1 MSDWLGQ
8 VPALLVAIALLVVPG
23 LPVGLCLRGVR
34 GIVRLGVAIAVSLG
48 SLAAASLVA
57 PLVGMRWG
65 LAPVALVAVVVSI
78 IAVALRLLDRRPLL
92 GGTDGDDGRGRWGT
106 WIALALAFVAWSLIV
121 VVGIGSPENPTQ
133 LYDGLFHLNA
143 VEFIAQTGDASP
155 LHMTMVVPGVETS
168 FYPTLWHALV
178 SLVVPVAGGI
188 VAATNVVTIAVIGLI
203 WPVALACLTAV
214 VFPSRP
220 AATTWAPLVGVGFSV
235 FPLGFLNWGVLYPN
249 LLGTAL
255 LPVLLATVL
264 LAFAPALAWSGR
276 ALRILVAV
284 AAAGAVSLAHP
295 SALLGAVVLILPY
308 LLWRAWRVMKVG
320 GTAVRIVVL
329 LAVVVGLGAL
339 VTVWIVANV
348 TTHEWHP
355 TSTLAQAVGE
365 VAFLSPVGRS
375 AGLLLGPLAAI
386 GIWRVV
392 KDRTWWILASYAVS
406 IFFFLA
412 AAWFPIESIRS
423 MLVGVW
429 YDDTTRVGALIAIWG
444 LPLAALGASVV
455 VDWLA
460 GLWRSGRRS
469 IALLTVV
476 VIALAGATHLI
487 SVRNDVAYMRGVSFQ
502 FSDESQGLSPDEV
515 ELFDEIDDELPEGSV
530 VIGDP
535 LTGAGLLYAFTG
547 HDVVFPHVTGRYG
560 GDASTLA
567 RYLVAGGPDVCDA
580 IERLGVTH
588 ALDFGDRVLFE
599 NHYTTFDG
607 LHGLDQSQILTEVD
621 RVGDAVLYE
630 VTGCE

>member
-8 VPALLVAIALLVVPG
+8 VPALLFALALLVVPG
-23 LPVGLCLRGVR
+23 LPVALCIRGVR
-34 GIVRLGVAIAVSLG
+34 GIVRLGVAIAVSLAVM
-48 SLAAASLVA
+48 AAAALIA
-57 PLVGMRWG
+57 PMASVRWG
-65 LAPVALVAVVVSI
+65 LVPVILVSI
-78 IAVALRLLDRRPLL
+78 VVTIIGVSLRLLDRRPLIREPRPE
-92 GGTDGDDGRGRWGT
+92 DSRRWGA
-106 WIALALAFVAWSLIV
+106 WIALAGAFFAWSLIV
-121 VVGIGSPENPTQ
+121 AIGMGGPGNPTQ

-143 VEFIAQTGDASP
+143 VRFITETGDASP
-155 LHMTMVVPGVETS
+155 LHMTLVVPHAATS

-178 SLVVPVAGGI
+178 SLVVPVAGSI
-188 VAATNVVTIAVIGLI
+188 VAATNIVTIAVIGLI
-203 WPVALACLTAV
+203 WPVALASLTAIA
-214 VFPSRP
+214 FPSYP
-220 AATTWAPLVGVGFSV
+220 AAVTWAPLVGVGFSV

-255 LPVLLATVL
+255 IPILLATVL

-276 ALRILVAV
+276 ALRILAAI

-308 LLWRAWRVMKVG
+308 LLWRAWRLAKRG
-320 GTAVRIVVL
+320 GTGVRVVVL
-329 LAVVVGLGAL
+329 LGVAAGLGAL
-339 VTVWIVANV
+339 VVVWILANV

-355 TSTLAQAVGE
+355 TSTLAQALGE
-365 VAFLSPVGRS
+365 VGFLSPVGRS

-412 AAWFPIESIRS
+412 ATWFPIESIRS

-429 YDDTTRVGALIAIWG
+429 YDDTTRVGALLAIWG

-455 VDWLA
+455 VDWLG

-469 IALLTVV
+469 IALVAV
-476 VIALAGATHLI
+476 MGIALAGTTHLL
-487 SVRNDVAYMRGVSFQ
+487 SVRNDVAFMRGVSFQ
-502 FSDESQGLSPDEV
+502 FSAESQGLSPDEV
-515 ELFDEIDDELPEGSV
+515 ELFHRIDDELPEGSV

-547 HDVVFPHVTGRYG
+547 HNVVFPHVTGRYG
-560 GDASTLA
+560 DDASTLA
-567 RYLVAGGPDVCDA
+567 RHLADGGPALCDA
-580 IERLGVTH
+580 IDRLGVTH

-607 LHGLDQSQILTEVD
+607 LHRLEASSILTEVD

-630 VTGCE
+630 ITGCE